1 MSMRMKNFPVSQ
13 LPQTSDHLLLRMV
26 RALIND
32 MVVLVE
38 DYNLVPWSLL
48 VESFDRGD
56 CDAEVNNSKQ
66 HPVC

>member
-1 MSMRMKNFPVSQ
+1 
-13 LPQTSDHLLLRMV
+13 MV
-26 RALIND
+26 RTLIND

-38 DYNLVPWSLL
+38 DYNLVSWYLM

-66 HPVC
+66 LSCLLA